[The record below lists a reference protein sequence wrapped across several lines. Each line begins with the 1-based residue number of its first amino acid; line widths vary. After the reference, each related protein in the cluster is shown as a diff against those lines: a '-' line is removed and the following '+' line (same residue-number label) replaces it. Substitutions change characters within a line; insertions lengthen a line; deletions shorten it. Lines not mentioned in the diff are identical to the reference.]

1 MRHALVFVVILPLAG
16 CGLELLGATAIQSG
30 MQADNAQRLTRQLDG
45 IRQDTSRLGF
55 DQAVQA
61 YRAEKGALPPSLD
74 ALVAEGYLPSVP
86 LQADGTPYGYD
97 PSTGALTE
105 GTAAPATPAPPQ
117 YGNPAD
123 DTVVMQEIR
132 FAILKYW
139 QQTRQY
145 PPSLQ
150 ALVPQYLSSVQ
161 TTRSGYPFVYDPVTG
176 TLFHPAEVRGQD
188 VAPASPGAGQTHAP
202 AGGVGPLGE
211 AMTGIGIQQQLNAMP
226 QAGASAA
233 GSRARGSANAAGQ
246 DGSARQTRA
255 LDELGL

>member
-1 MRHALVFVVILPLAG
+1 MRHALALIVILPLAG

-30 MQADNAQRLTRQLDG
+30 MQADNARRLTQQLDG
-45 IRQDTSRLGF
+45 IRQDTSLLGV

-61 YRAEKGALPPSLD
+61 YRAEKDALPPSLD
-74 ALVAEGYLPSVP
+74 ALVAEGYLTSVP
-86 LQADGTPYGYD
+86 LQADGTPYSYD
-97 PSTGALTE
+97 PATGALTE
-105 GTAAPATPAPPQ
+105 NTAAPAMPATPQ

-123 DTVVMQEIR
+123 DVAAMQEIR

-139 QQTRQY
+139 QQTQQY

-150 ALVPQYLSSVQ
+150 ALVPQYLPSVQ
-161 TTRSGYPFVYDPVTG
+161 PTRSGSPFVYDPATG
-176 TLFHPAEVRGQD
+176 TLFHPAEARGPSI
-188 VAPASPGAGQTHAP
+188 APVSPGAGQTRAP
-202 AGGVGPLGE
+202 AGGVGPMGE

-233 GSRARGSANAAGQ
+233 GSRARGAANAASQ